1 MIQFMIVLLM
11 LLIGHPLA
19 SAQTPTRVMSGYAA
33 TSGPHAVLWI
43 ARDAGLFEKN
53 GLRTDVAYIRSGS
66 TMAQTLVSG
75 EIQMSQMGGPA
86 MLAAGVAGMDVTF
99 VAVALNT
106 TPIVIMGTV
115 SKMEELKG
123 KSIGVT
129 RYGSNTDISARF
141 AIRKAGLQPEK
152 DIALIQL
159 EDYAGIMGGIA
170 SGRIAAGALA
180 DPFTDAAKKL
190 GYKEIADLAAMGLEF
205 PFVGI
210 VAKKS
215 FIKDNMD
222 TVQRFVRAYVE
233 AIAIYKNNRDL
244 AKDHV
249 QVYGHQGSGN
259 SCRDRGFLCAE
270 AAAGSLC
277 HGRRYSLRFG
287 SSRGA
292 RPAREKLRAGVVY
305 GFAFRQT
312 ARRQWVLSGP
322 VSEIDLYL
330 QICAMAATAS
340 FKIQSFVV
348 IGCRTLERR
357 RFFIS

>member
-1 MIQFMIVLLM
+1 MRQSIFTLL
-11 LLIGHPLA
+11 LVFFSLSHHSA
-19 SAQTPTRVMSGYAA
+19 SAQAPVRVMSGYAA

-115 SKMEELKG
+115 AKIEELKG
-123 KSIGVT
+123 KAVGIT

-152 DIALIQL
+152 DVALVQL

-190 GYKEIADLAAMGLEF
+190 GYKEIADIAAMGLEF

-210 VAKKS
+210 AAKKS
-215 FIKDNMD
+215 YIKDHSD
-222 TVQRFVRAYVE
+222 TVQRFVRAYTE
-233 AIAIYKNNRDL
+233 AIAIYKNNREL
-244 AKDHV
+244 AMKITGKYTGIKD
-249 QVYGHQGSGN
+249 
-259 SCRDRGFLCAE
+259 
-270 AAAGSLC
+270 AGTLASTVDFYAPKLQRVPYPTV
-277 HGRRYSLRFG
+277 GGLRFVLDQVAV
-287 SSRGA
+287 RD
-292 RPAREKLRAGVVY
+292 PRAKNFTPETFMDTRFVKQLEDS
-305 GFAFRQT
+305 GFIK
-312 ARRQWVLSGP
+312 S
-322 VSEIDLYL
+322 LYP
-330 QICAMAATAS
+330 
-340 FKIQSFVV
+340 K
-348 IGCRTLERR
+348 G
-357 RFFIS
+357 

>member
-1 MIQFMIVLLM
+1 M
-11 LLIGHPLA
+11 
-19 SAQTPTRVMSGYAA
+19 
-33 TSGPHAVLWI
+33 
-43 ARDAGLFEKN
+43 
-53 GLRTDVAYIRSGS
+53 DVA
-66 TMAQTLVSG
+66 
-75 EIQMSQMGGPA
+75 
-86 MLAAGVAGMDVTF
+86 F

-210 VAKKS
+210 VTKKS
-215 FIKDNMD
+215 YIRDNVD

-244 AKDHV
+244 AMKITSKYTGIKDPAILAATV
-249 QVYGHQGSGN
+249 DFYAPKLLRMPYPTAGGIRFVLEQVAA
-259 SCRDRGFLCAE
+259 RDPRAKNFPPE
-270 AAAGSLC
+270 TFMD
-277 HGRRYSLRFG
+277 LRFVKQLED
-287 SSRGA
+287 S
-292 RPAREKLRAGVVY
+292 
-305 GFAFRQT
+305 GFIK
-312 ARRQWVLSGP
+312 G
-322 VSEIDLYL
+322 LYP
-330 QICAMAATAS
+330 
-340 FKIQSFVV
+340 K
-348 IGCRTLERR
+348 G
-357 RFFIS
+357 

>member
-1 MIQFMIVLLM
+1 MIRFIFILMILVLTSP
-11 LLIGHPLA
+11 GA
-19 SAQTPTRVMSGYAA
+19 FAQGSNRVMSGYAA

-86 MLAAGVAGMDVTF
+86 MLAAGAAGMDVTF

-115 SKMEELKG
+115 SRMEELKG
-123 KSIGVT
+123 KAIGVT

-152 DIALIQL
+152 DVALIQL
-159 EDYAGIMGGIA
+159 EDYPGIMGGIH

-180 DPFTDAAKKL
+180 DPFTDAAKRL

-210 VAKKS
+210 AAKKS
-215 FIKDNMD
+215 YIKDNMD
-222 TVQRFVRAYVE
+222 TVQRFVRAYTE
-233 AIAIYKNNRDL
+233 AIAIYKNNRDVAMKITSKYTGIKDPAIL
-244 AKDHV
+244 ASTVDFYAPKLQRVPYPTVGGIRFVLD
-249 QVYGHQGSGN
+249 QVAV
-259 SCRDRGFLCAE
+259 RDPRAKNYPPETFMD
-270 AAAGSLC
+270 
-277 HGRRYSLRFG
+277 LRFVKQLED
-287 SSRGA
+287 S
-292 RPAREKLRAGVVY
+292 
-305 GFAFRQT
+305 GFIK
-312 ARRQWVLSGP
+312 G
-322 VSEIDLYL
+322 LYP
-330 QICAMAATAS
+330 
-340 FKIQSFVV
+340 K
-348 IGCRTLERR
+348 G
-357 RFFIS
+357 

>member
-1 MIQFMIVLLM
+1 MIQSTVALFAILWAVSF
-11 LLIGHPLA
+11 A
-19 SAQTPTRVMSGYAA
+19 SAQQLTRVMSGYAA

-75 EIQMSQMGGPA
+75 DIQMSQMGGPA

-106 TPIVIMGTV
+106 TPIVLMGTV
-115 SKMEELKG
+115 SKIEDLKG
-123 KSIGVT
+123 KAVGVT

-152 DIALIQL
+152 DVALIQL

-190 GYKEIADLAAMGLEF
+190 GYKEVADVGAMGLEF

-210 VAKKS
+210 AAKKS
-215 FIKDNMD
+215 FIKDNVD
-222 TVQRFVRAYVE
+222 TVQRFVRAYIE
-233 AIAIYKNNRDL
+233 AIAIYKNSRDVAMKITGKYTGIKDQAILGSTVDFYAPKLQRVPL
-244 AKDHV
+244 ATV
-249 QVYGHQGSGN
+249 GG
-259 SCRDRGFLCAE
+259 
-270 AAAGSLC
+270 
-277 HGRRYSLRFG
+277 LRFALDQVG
-287 SSRGA
+287 VRD
-292 RPAREKLRAGVVY
+292 PRAKNYTPETFMDMRFVKQLEDS
-305 GFAFRQT
+305 GFIK
-312 ARRQWVLSGP
+312 S
-322 VSEIDLYL
+322 LYP
-330 QICAMAATAS
+330 
-340 FKIQSFVV
+340 K
-348 IGCRTLERR
+348 G
-357 RFFIS
+357 

>member
-1 MIQFMIVLLM
+1 MIRLIIAALTIVLLT
-11 LLIGHPLA
+11 HN
-19 SAQTPTRVMSGYAA
+19 SFAQGPTRVMSGYAA
-33 TSGPHAVLWI
+33 ISGPHAVLWV

-53 GLRTDVAYIRSGS
+53 GLRAEVAYIRSGS
-66 TMAQTLVSG
+66 TMAQTIVAG
-75 EIQMSQMGGPA
+75 EIQMAQLGAPA

-215 FIKDNMD
+215 YIKDNAD
-222 TVQRFVRAYVE
+222 TVQRFVLAYVE
-233 AIAIYKNNRDL
+233 ALAIYKNKRDL
-244 AKDHV
+244 AMKSTRKYTGIKD
-249 QVYGHQGSGN
+249 
-259 SCRDRGFLCAE
+259 
-270 AAAGSLC
+270 
-277 HGRRYSLRFG
+277 
-287 SSRGA
+287 
-292 RPAREKLRAGVVY
+292 PAIL
-305 GFAFRQT
+305 
-312 ARRQWVLSGP
+312 
-322 VSEIDLYL
+322 
-330 QICAMAATAS
+330 AATVDFYAPKLQRVPYATVGGIRFVLDQVAVRDPRAKNFAPES
-340 FKIQSFVV
+340 FMD
-348 IGCRTLERR
+348 
-357 RFFIS
+357 